1 VFLLVKY
8 DDEFKLRVV
17 QAYLKGEGGYQA
29 IAKMFGVPRHCII
42 QRWVNSFKNF
52 GDKGIRRKKKHDT
65 YSLKF
70 KLDVIQFYLNS
81 GESELN
87 VANRYRINN
96 STLIADWLIKFR
108 KRGIEGLSQQKGRPS
123 MSNNPKNQKKVKV
136 LTREQQLEHENEL
149 LRAELAFIKKLRA
162 SGINIP
168 DRLMKSKPE
177 SSMNSEK
184 NSD

>member
-1 VFLLVKY
+1 MVKY

-17 QAYLKGEGGYQA
+17 QAYLNGEGGYSS
-29 IAKMFGVPRHCII
+29 IAKKFGVSRHCIV

-52 GDKGIRRKKKHDT
+52 GDNGIRRKKKNDS

-87 VANRYRINN
+87 VANRYKINN
-96 STLIADWLIKFR
+96 PTLIADWLSKFR

-123 MSNNPKNQKKVKV
+123 MSNKTKKQKKVKE
-136 LTREQQLEHENEL
+136 LTREQKLEHENEL

-168 DRLMKSKPE
+168 DRLMKSKPG